1 MHVQLI
7 QQITLHM
14 FILFPH
20 YATNNV
26 HKWLYNYSSN
36 GRNRSVDTEARCG
49 QRGNRSVDIDVV
61 LCLTPLST
69 TFQLYRGG
77 QFFKWKKLE
86 YSEKT
91 ADLSQVT
98 GKLYHIMLN
107 RAHLACS
114 GFELTTLVVI
124 GTDCIGSFK
133 SNYHTITTTTAPVDI
148 KTLCRQK
155 RYMQI
160 DIETLG
166 GQTCIVKCCIV
177 YQFDIACIQN
187 VS

>member
-1 MHVQLI
+1 MYVQLI

-20 YATNNV
+20 QSTINV

-36 GRNRSVDTEARCG
+36 DRNGSVDTKTRCR

-86 YSEKT
+86 YPEKT

-114 GFELTTLVVI
+114 RFELTTLVVI
-124 GTDCIGSFK
+124 DTDCIGSFK
-133 SNYHTITTTTAPVDI
+133 SNYHTITTMTTPAEFFLI
-148 KTLCRQK
+148 TSQLIHTLNQHLS
-155 RYMQI
+155 Q
-160 DIETLG
+160 
-166 GQTCIVKCCIV
+166 
-177 YQFDIACIQN
+177 
-187 VS
+187 